1 MLYLP
6 HCIQNKELQQV
17 LKKLLIRKPK
27 TEESFKLGII
37 RTEDPERKE
46 EVVEDSNE
54 WWVIIRLQVRSS
66 SHKHHDK

>member
-27 TEESFKLGII
+27 TEENFKLGII